1 MPALT
6 SPVVV
11 GRGITLRYGARLALA
26 TSDFTVPQAGLTVL
40 IGPNGSGKSTLLA
53 AIAGLTDPDEGEL
66 AVMGTSP
73 TEARSRVSLVLQ
85 STKVN
90 EVLPVTVSE
99 VVAMGRYA
107 SLGLLKRFQRPD
119 RAVVG
124 EALERLDLTRLAGR
138 HLSELSGGERQ
149 RVFVAQGLV
158 QEHDLL
164 LMDEP
169 LTGLDLISQAAI
181 EKVIVEERSRGK
193 TVIVTTHDLADAS
206 KADHVLL
213 LAGRVVAAGPP
224 EEVLVPEKLAEAYR
238 AHVLDADGRLLLD
251 DAAHR
256 PADSRHIHVDLGAAT
271 HRHD

>member
-1 MPALT
+1 MI
-6 SPVVV
+6 SQVVV
-11 GRGITLRYGARLALA
+11 GSGVTLRYGSRLALA
-26 TSDFTVPQAGLTVL
+26 SSDFTIPEAGVTVL

-53 AIAGLTDPDEGEL
+53 AIAGLADPVQGEL
-66 AVMGTSP
+66 TVMGT
-73 TEARSRVSLVLQ
+73 TAAEARGRVSLVLQ

-107 SLGLLKRFQRPD
+107 SLGLLRRFQRTD
-119 RAVVG
+119 REVLA
-124 EALERLDLTRLAGR
+124 EALERLDLTRLSGR

-158 QEHDLL
+158 QEHELL

-169 LTGLDLISQAAI
+169 LTGLDILSQAAI

-193 TVIVTTHDLADAS
+193 TVIVTTHDLADAF

-213 LAGRVVAAGPP
+213 LAGRVVASGPP
-224 EEVLVPEKLAEAYR
+224 AEVLVAENLAEAYR
-238 AHVLDADGRLLLD
+238 VLDTEGRLLFD

-256 PADSRHIHVDLGAAT
+256 PADARHVHIDLGAAT
-271 HRHD
+271 HRHE